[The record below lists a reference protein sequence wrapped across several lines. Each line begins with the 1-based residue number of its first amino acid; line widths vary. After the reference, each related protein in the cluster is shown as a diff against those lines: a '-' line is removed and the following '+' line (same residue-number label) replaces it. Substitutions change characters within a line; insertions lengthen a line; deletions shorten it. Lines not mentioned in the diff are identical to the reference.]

1 MKIGI
6 LTLPLSVNF
15 GGILQAFALKTVI
28 EGMGNTAVFL
38 NRQYGRP
45 GLLLLLFRF
54 GSVIKC
60 FVRRYILGQRDY
72 HVVNPFRVH
81 YNVRTRMRYNYSALA
96 EFIEKKINRTVPF
109 RSTYSLARYCRK
121 HKFDCLLVGSDQVW
135 NESYSPDIA
144 DYFLCFLSDSDEPPR
159 IVYAA
164 SGLRENIKDSP
175 ELKKCI
181 ASAKKF
187 KAISVRENTAVGI
200 INDIFGLKATQVLDP
215 TLLLCPET
223 YLELCSEYKEN
234 IIESDNIL
242 TDYILDYSGEKR
254 NIVDDICR
262 TLHLKNISIL
272 PQVFDEEE
280 FPLSIEKWLFQISNA
295 DFVVTDSYHGC
306 IFSIIF
312 KKQFIVIEN
321 PQRGNDRFETLLRS
335 LGLENRIIS
344 LTGTDYYNRK
354 SNLLQLIDYDV
365 VSEKLTE
372 MKTASLNFL
381 KGALYN

>member
-262 TLHLKNISIL
+262 TLHLKDISIL

-354 SNLLQLIDYDV
+354 SNLLQPIDYDV

>member
-28 EGMGNTAVFL
+28 EGMGNTTVFL

-45 GLLLLLFRF
+45 GFLLLLFRF

-60 FVRRYILGQRDY
+60 FVRRYILGQKDY

-81 YNVRTRMRYNYSALA
+81 YNVRTRIKYNYSAVA
-96 EFIEKKINRTVPF
+96 EFIAKNINRTVPL
-109 RSTYSLARYCRK
+109 RSTYSFSRYCRK
-121 HKFDCLLVGSDQVW
+121 HKFDCLLIGSDQVW
-135 NESYSPDIA
+135 SESYSPDIA
-144 DYFLCFLSDSDEPPR
+144 DYFLCFLSDSYAPPI

-164 SGLRENIKDSP
+164 SGLRENIIDNP
-175 ELKKCI
+175 ELKRCI
-181 ASAKKF
+181 ASAKQF
-187 KAISVRENTAVGI
+187 KAISVREKTGVGI

-223 YLELCSEYKEN
+223 YLELCSEYNGN
-234 IIESDNIL
+234 IIDDDNIL
-242 TDYILDYSGEKR
+242 TDYILDYSEEKR

-272 PQVFDEEE
+272 PQVFEEEE
-280 FPLSIEKWLFQISNA
+280 FPLSVEKWLFQISNA

-321 PQRGNDRFETLLRS
+321 PQRGNDRFETLLSS
-335 LGLENRIIS
+335 LGLENRIVSVSGI
-344 LTGTDYYNRK
+344 DYYNRK
-354 SNLLQLIDYDV
+354 SNLLQPIDYDV
-365 VSEKLTE
+365 VSDKLSE
-372 MKTASLNFL
+372 MRTASLNFL
-381 KGALYN
+381 KEALYS

>member
-81 YNVRTRMRYNYSALA
+81 YNVRTRIKYNYSALA

-187 KAISVRENTAVGI
+187 KAISVRENTGVGI

-272 PQVFDEEE
+272 PQVFEEE
-280 FPLSIEKWLFQISNA
+280 KFPLSIEKWLFQISNA

-354 SNLLQLIDYDV
+354 SNLLQPIDYDV
-365 VSEKLTE
+365 VSEKLSE